1 MEHFTRI
8 LRNNKQWAALMKA
21 DDPDYFARR
30 SAHQEPHFLFIGCS
44 DSRVPT
50 EMLTGVAPGELFSHR
65 NIANQ
70 VFPTD
75 LNLLSVMQYAIDVLD
90 VEHVVVC
97 GHYNC
102 GGVKAAMG
110 SASYGVVD
118 HWLSNIRNVVRWN
131 QEELDNIPDEDSRLR
146 RLVEL
151 NAIEQV
157 YQLSRSPIIQRA
169 WERGSRPMLHGLVYD
184 LHDGLLRTLV
194 SGIDTLEKA
203 QALPHSDA
211 GIRPTLAPTEEL
223 AISM

>member
-1 MEHFTRI
+1 MDHFARI
-8 LRNNKQWAALMKA
+8 LVNNRQWAARMKA
-21 DDPDYFARR
+21 DDPTYFARR
-30 SAHQEPHFLFIGCS
+30 TAHQEPHFLFIGCS

-50 EMLTGVAPGELFSHR
+50 ELLTGVAPGELFSHR

-75 LNLLSVMQYAIDVLD
+75 MNLLSVMQYAVDVLD

-102 GGVKAAMG
+102 GGVKAALG

-131 QEELDNIPDEDSRLR
+131 QEELDAIPDEGARLR

-151 NAIEQV
+151 NAFEQA
-157 YQLSRSPIIQRA
+157 YQLSRSPIIQRS
-169 WERGSRPMLHGLVYD
+169 WERGRRPMLHGLVYD

-194 SGIDTLEKA
+194 TGIDGLDKA
-203 QALPHSDA
+203 QELPNAANGGRSA
-211 GIRPTLAPTEEL
+211 FLKTGEM

>member
-1 MEHFTRI
+1 MEHFRRI
-8 LRNNKQWAALMKA
+8 LANNRQWAARMKA
-21 DDPDYFARR
+21 DDPTYFARR

-50 EMLTGVAPGELFSHR
+50 ELLTGVAPGELFSHR

-75 LNLLSVMQYAIDVLD
+75 LNLLSVMQYAVDVLD

-102 GGVKAAMG
+102 GGVKAALG
-110 SASYGVVD
+110 TASYGVVD

-131 QEELDNIPDEDSRLR
+131 QDELDAIPDEDARLR

-157 YQLSRSPIIQRA
+157 YQLSRSPIIQRS
-169 WERGSRPMLHGLVYD
+169 WQRGRRPMLHGLVYD

-194 SGIDTLEKA
+194 SGIDGPEKA
-203 QALPHSDA
+203 RELPHSANDGRA
-211 GIRPTLAPTEEL
+211 ARLTTSEM

>member
-1 MEHFTRI
+1 
-8 LRNNKQWAALMKA
+8 MKA

-50 EMLTGVAPGELFSHR
+50 ELLTGVAPGELFSHR

-70 VFPTD
+70 VFPSD
-75 LNLLSVMQYAIDVLD
+75 LNLLSVMQYAVDVLD

-102 GGVKAAMG
+102 GGVKAALG

-118 HWLSNIRNVVRWN
+118 HWLSNIRNVARWN
-131 QEELDNIPDEDSRLR
+131 QEELNDIPNEDMRLR

-157 YQLSRSPIIQRA
+157 YQLSRSPIIQRS
-169 WERGSRPMLHGLVYD
+169 WERGRRPVLHGLVYD

-194 SGIDTLEKA
+194 TGIDGLDKA
-203 QALPHSDA
+203 LALPHSDQ
-211 GIRPTLAPTEEL
+211 GIRPHLATTGEF

>member
-1 MEHFTRI
+1 MEHFQRI
-8 LRNNKQWAALMKA
+8 LVNNREWAARMKA
-21 DDPDYFARR
+21 DDPAYFARR
-30 SAHQEPHFLFIGCS
+30 SANQEPHFLFIGCS

-50 EMLTGVAPGELFSHR
+50 ELLTGVAPGELFSHR

-70 VFPTD
+70 VFPND
-75 LNLLSVMQYAIDVLD
+75 MNLLSVMQYAIDVLD

-102 GGVKAAMG
+102 GGVKAATG

-131 QEELDNIPDEDSRLR
+131 QEELDAIPDEDARLR

-157 YQLSRSPIIQRA
+157 YQLSRSPIVLRS
-169 WERGSRPMLHGLVYD
+169 WERGRRPMLHGLVYD

-194 SGIDTLEKA
+194 SGIDGPEKA
-203 QALPHSDA
+203 QELPHSA
-211 GIRPTLAPTEEL
+211 NGGRAALTVTGEMAIR
-223 AISM
+223 M

>member
-1 MEHFTRI
+1 MEHFSRI
-8 LRNNKQWAALMKA
+8 LSNNKKWAALMKA
-21 DDPDYFARR
+21 DDPEYFTRR

-50 EMLTGVAPGELFSHR
+50 ELLTGVAPGELFSHR

-70 VFPTD
+70 VFPGD
-75 LNLLSVMQYAIDVLD
+75 LNLLSVMQYAVDVLD

-102 GGVKAAMG
+102 GGVKAALG

-118 HWLSNIRNVVRWN
+118 HWLSNIRNVARWN
-131 QEELDNIPDEDSRLR
+131 QDELNSIPNEEARLR

-169 WERGSRPMLHGLVYD
+169 WERGKRPTLHGLVYD
-184 LHDGLLRTLV
+184 LNDGLLRTLV
-194 SGIDTLEKA
+194 TGINSIQQA
-203 QALPHSDA
+203 QDLPHSD
-211 GIRPTLAPTEEL
+211 GGNRPHLATVEEL

>member
-8 LRNNKQWAALMKA
+8 LRNNRQWAALMKA
-21 DDPDYFARR
+21 DDPEYFARR

-102 GGVKAAMG
+102 GGVKAALG

-118 HWLSNIRNVVRWN
+118 HWLSNIRNVARWN
-131 QEELDNIPDEDSRLR
+131 HDELNSIPNEDARLR

-157 YQLSRSPIIQRA
+157 YQLSRSPIVQRA
-169 WERGSRPMLHGLVYD
+169 WERGRRPMLHGLVYD

-194 SGIDTLEKA
+194 SGIDSLEKA
-203 QALPHSDA
+203 QALPHSDS
-211 GIRPTLAPTEEL
+211 GKRPKLATTEEL
-223 AISM
+223 AVSM

>member
-1 MEHFTRI
+1 MDHFLRI
-8 LRNNKQWAALMKA
+8 LANNRKWAASMKV

-30 SAHQEPHFLFIGCS
+30 SAQQEPHFLFIGCS

-50 EMLTGVAPGELFSHR
+50 ELLTGVAPGELFSHR

-75 LNLLSVMQYAIDVLD
+75 MNLLSVMQYAIDVLD

-102 GGVKAAMG
+102 GGVKASLG

-131 QEELDNIPDEDSRLR
+131 QEELDAIPDEEARLR

-157 YQLSRSPIIQRA
+157 YQLSRSPIIQRS
-169 WERGSRPMLHGLVYD
+169 WERGRRPMLHGLVYD

-194 SGIDTLEKA
+194 SGIDSIEKA
-203 QALPHSDA
+203 QQLPHSEHH
-211 GIRPTLAPTEEL
+211 GRSSMITTGEM

>member
-1 MEHFTRI
+1 MHHFTRI
-8 LRNNKQWAALMKA
+8 LKNNRQWAALMKA
-21 DDPDYFARR
+21 DDPEYFSRR

-50 EMLTGVAPGELFSHR
+50 ELLTGVAPGELFSHR

-75 LNLLSVMQYAIDVLD
+75 MNLLSVMQYAIDVLD

-102 GGVKAAMG
+102 GGVKAALG
-110 SASYGVVD
+110 SVSYGVVD

-131 QEELDNIPDEDSRLR
+131 QEELDAIPDEGNRLR

-157 YQLSRSPIIQRA
+157 YQLSRSPIIQRS
-169 WERGSRPMLHGLVYD
+169 WERGRRPTLHALVYD

-194 SGIDTLEKA
+194 TGIDGPDKA
-203 QALPHSDA
+203 QTLPHSESA
-211 GIRPTLAPTEEL
+211 NRAALITTGEM

>member
-1 MEHFTRI
+1 MEHFKRI

-30 SAHQEPHFLFIGCS
+30 SGHQEPHFLFIGCS

-50 EMLTGVAPGELFSHR
+50 ELLTGVAPGELFSHR

-70 VFPTD
+70 VFPGD
-75 LNLLSVMQYAIDVLD
+75 LNLLSVLQYAVDVLD

-102 GGVKAAMG
+102 GGVKAALG

-118 HWLSNIRNVVRWN
+118 HWLSNIRNVARWN
-131 QEELDNIPDEDSRLR
+131 QDELNSIPNEELRLR

-157 YQLSRSPIIQRA
+157 YQLSRSPIIQRS
-169 WERGSRPMLHGLVYD
+169 WERGRRPMLHGLVYD
-184 LHDGLLRTLV
+184 LHDGLLRTLI
-194 SGIDTLEKA
+194 SGVDGLDKA
-203 QALPHSDA
+203 MALPRA
-211 GIRPTLAPTEEL
+211 ENTNRPQVATTEEL

>member
-1 MEHFTRI
+1 MDHFARI
-8 LRNNKQWAALMKA
+8 LKNNKQWAALMKA

-50 EMLTGVAPGELFSHR
+50 ELLTGVAPGELFSHR

-70 VFPTD
+70 VFPSD

-102 GGVKAAMG
+102 GGVKAALG

-131 QEELDNIPDEDSRLR
+131 QEELNQIPNEEARLR

-157 YQLSRSPIIQRA
+157 YQLSRSPIIQRS
-169 WERGSRPMLHGLVYD
+169 WERGRRPMLHGLVYD

-194 SGIDTLEKA
+194 TGIDGLEKA
-203 QALPHSDA
+203 QALPHSDG
-211 GIRPTLAPTEEL
+211 GIRARIATTAEL